1 MSILKRG
8 DTIDIRSSSFKLML
22 EMGPTMNLMQFPV
35 MLASSSSVG

>member
-1 MSILKRG
+1 MSIVKRG
-8 DTIDIRSSSFKLML
+8 DTIDIRTSSFKLML